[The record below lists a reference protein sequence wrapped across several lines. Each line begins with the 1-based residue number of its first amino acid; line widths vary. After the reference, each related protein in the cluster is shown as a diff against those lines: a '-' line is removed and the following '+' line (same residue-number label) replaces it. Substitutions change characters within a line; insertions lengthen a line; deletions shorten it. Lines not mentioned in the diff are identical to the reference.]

1 MSTSGQAGLVV
12 VAQFGAAHG
21 VRGEVRLK
29 SFTENP
35 LAVRSYGPLQAKD
48 GRKFVI
54 STARQAAGTSL
65 EMLVVR
71 VEGVTTRNQAE
82 ALTGLELSVPRDNL
96 PAADDDEFY
105 HGDLIGLDASMTDG
119 TPAGTIVGVRN
130 FGAGDLL
137 EIAPSRGATIL
148 IPFTRAAVPEID
160 MAARRVVIDPPP
172 GLLGDGDDANEH
184 EADGEGEGS

>member
-48 GRKFVI
+48 GREFVI

>member
-1 MSTSGQAGLVV
+1 MSTSGQAVSVV

-21 VRGEVRLK
+21 IRGEIRLK
-29 SFTENP
+29 TFTENP
-35 LAVRSYGPLQAKD
+35 LAVRSYGPLKAKD
-48 GRKFVI
+48 GREFVI
-54 STARQAAGTSL
+54 AAARPAAGTSH

-71 VEGVTTRNQAE
+71 VEGVATRNQAE
-82 ALTGLELSVPRDNL
+82 ALTGLELSVPRENL
-96 PAADDDEFY
+96 PVAEDDEFY
-105 HGDLIGLDASMTDG
+105 HADLVGLDAAMTDG
-119 TPAGTIVGVRN
+119 TPAGTIVAVRN

-160 MAARRVVIDPPP
+160 MTARRVIIDPPP
-172 GLLGDGDDANEH
+172 GLLDGGDD